1 MSEIST
7 EFLERCVTTLEKSY
21 ELLMKS
27 EEESI
32 DYKIYRNAL
41 MKAFEMTLEQ
51 SGKLLIK
58 KITPYFPTK
67 KSADTLLFKDLFRSA
82 ARYGLLS
89 QDEVERWLKYRDNRN
104 NTAHDYGQKFA
115 QETLSFIKYFIKDAK
130 NLKKVID
137 NE

>member
-1 MSEIST
+1 M
-7 EFLERCVTTLEKSY
+7 FL
-21 ELLMKS
+21 
-27 EEESI
+27 
-32 DYKIYRNAL
+32 
-41 MKAFEMTLEQ
+41 Q
-51 SGKLLIK
+51 
-58 KITPYFPTK
+58 K
-67 KSADTLLFKDLFRSA
+67 KSTDTLVFKDLFRSA

-115 QETLSFIKYFIKDAK
+115 QETLSFIKDFIEDVK